1 MNVQKAIH
9 AAVRAY
15 IINCA
20 MENDE
25 IMHYFEENKIKI
37 VTTGVLSHLGEAW
50 ICIIAAF
57 SIDLGYIKT
66 LTNDQ

>member
-1 MNVQKAIH
+1 MMNAQKAMH

-25 IMHYFEENKIKI
+25 IMHYFEENKIRIVTEENKIRI
-37 VTTGVLSHLGEAW
+37 VTTGVLSHLGETW

-57 SIDLGYIKT
+57 SID
-66 LTNDQ
+66 